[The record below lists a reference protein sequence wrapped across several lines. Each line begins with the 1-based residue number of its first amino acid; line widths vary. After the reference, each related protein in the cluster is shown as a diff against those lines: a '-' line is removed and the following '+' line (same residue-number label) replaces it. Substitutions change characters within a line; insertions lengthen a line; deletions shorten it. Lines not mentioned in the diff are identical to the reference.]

1 MVAALTVA
9 WVSGGC
15 SGKAVTSEAAGP
27 PPIPLRTGP
36 LTIDVVYPRDSAFIS
51 SRDSSFIFGSV
62 GNGNAELTI
71 NGQAV
76 TVEQNG
82 AFLAWLQVP
91 ATPGDT
97 LAHYDLR
104 ASLAGQQVRAV
115 RTVRLRAIDAP
126 LPDDVMEIDTA
137 SIAPSGAWW
146 ARSGE
151 IVPIRVRAS
160 PATRVRLLL
169 PGGELIRLS
178 EAPESQGSGIYEGE
192 LVVESPLG
200 RGLLSPRLQPIPA
213 ALRGAVYCEAP
224 ALFEIDEAVADTSV
238 DFLAPTGSRDTD
250 EHVADSASAATI
262 IAIPSECAV
271 LEVASTT
278 DTLRAPLPFDLWVLD
293 GPGPAVELRETPS
306 AVGRDGFVIG
316 RAAPGGTTLWMW
328 IEGVRARV
336 TGRRGDSVR
345 IRLDEATEAWI
356 ALDEVV
362 WLPGA
367 GLAERARVGNVSIA
381 PLPDRLRVR
390 VGLSTPIP
398 YAVEEENRRFSLVL
412 YGAYSGTDRVYYGA
426 GDTFLQRAGW
436 EQQSTDR
443 YALHLDL
450 SARPWGYR
458 VRREAGALVVEIRKP
473 PIVEADQP
481 FAGLTIALDPGHPPA
496 GSIGPTRLYE
506 GDANLAIAFRVRE
519 LLERQGAEVLMT
531 RTDRSP
537 VRIYDRT
544 WRAELFDA
552 DLLISIHNNALPD
565 GVNPFESNGTSVF
578 YFHPSS
584 LDLAAALQRSL
595 LAALG
600 LNDLGI
606 GRASLALARPTWM
619 PAALTEG
626 AFMMIPEQEAALR
639 DPDFLDAYAE
649 GIVEGLRAF
658 VLGRLEGGKSDN

>member
-1 MVAALTVA
+1 MILSRLLRMVAALTVA

-104 ASLAGQQVRAV
+104 ASLAGQQIRAV
-115 RTVRLRAIDAP
+115 RTVRLRATDAP

-213 ALRGAVYCEAP
+213 ALRGAVYCEVP

-328 IEGVRARV
+328 IEGVSALTAEEAARIAADATEHQHHLDGDAAEAAARQAADAQLASDLADEEAARIAADVTEHQHHLDGDAAEAAARQAADATLQGNIDDEAAARSAADAAEQAARV
-336 TGRRGDSVR
+336 ADSSYW
-345 IRLDEATEAWI
+345 T
-356 ALDEVV
+356 
-362 WLPGA
+362 
-367 GLAERARVGNVSIA
+367 
-381 PLPDRLRVR
+381 
-390 VGLSTPIP
+390 
-398 YAVEEENRRFSLVL
+398 
-412 YGAYSGTDRVYYGA
+412 
-426 GDTFLQRAGW
+426 
-436 EQQSTDR
+436 
-443 YALHLDL
+443 
-450 SARPWGYR
+450 
-458 VRREAGALVVEIRKP
+458 
-473 PIVEADQP
+473 
-481 FAGLTIALDPGHPPA
+481 
-496 GSIGPTRLYE
+496 
-506 GDANLAIAFRVRE
+506 
-519 LLERQGAEVLMT
+519 
-531 RTDRSP
+531 
-537 VRIYDRT
+537 
-544 WRAELFDA
+544 
-552 DLLISIHNNALPD
+552 
-565 GVNPFESNGTSVF
+565 
-578 YFHPSS
+578 
-584 LDLAAALQRSL
+584 ALQL
-595 LAALG
+595 EAF
-600 LNDLGI
+600 
-606 GRASLALARPTWM
+606 ASMQCTFAECQ
-619 PAALTEG
+619 PA
-626 AFMMIPEQEAALR
+626 
-639 DPDFLDAYAE
+639 
-649 GIVEGLRAF
+649 
-658 VLGRLEGGKSDN
+658 